1 MPHELSRVSDA
12 MLRAIRDDAKMDTE
26 NDPMELDLFPIGA
39 FRVLSIT
46 DELLAARAILRD
58 VAARGIEH
66 YDHRP
71 FGMIHIC
78 RECEAESSSVDDTGI
93 AKTAR
98 LAARR
103 NSWATRG
110 RSRSER

>member
-1 MPHELSRVSDA
+1 MSVNRVSDA

-46 DELLAARAILRD
+46 DELLAARVILRD

-78 RECEAESSSVDDTGI
+78 RECEAESSSVDDIWHSKDCTV
-93 AKTAR
+93 
-98 LAARR
+98 
-103 NSWATRG
+103 G
-110 RSRSER
+110 RAVKLGGDKGEE